1 MNCINTICL
10 YLKKYLTDEQF
21 ENIFYDYI
29 EDFQNS
35 LEEDMYLNVLSTNF
49 SSKQEKISLETE
61 LYNYVLENYDSVYEN
76 INDAYVERI
85 IDSNKED
92 IVVEILK
99 NKYQK
104 REEVDIDCSM
114 INTRSELI
122 DAIKHALQYPHF
134 CGDNWDAI
142 EDLIYDIVLP
152 QKLILHNWR
161 EVEKK
166 LPQDTAI
173 LKSILLLLHL
183 LICIIR
189 TNASSLLK
197 GRAAL
202 NSVGVKRERNAF
214 WRVLLGSLTFIS
226 ETNSCLSEVRIL
238 ERDNSR
244 R

>member
-1 MNCINTICL
+1 MQTVKSCVRSGL
-10 YLKKYLTDEQF
+10 Q
-21 ENIFYDYI
+21 DYRSGQGNKLCNQRGMLLH
-29 EDFQNS
+29 ELD
-35 LEEDMYLNVLSTNF
+35 
-49 SSKQEKISLETE
+49 ISLETE

-173 LKSILLLLHL
+173 LKSILDKY
-183 LICIIR
+183 
-189 TNASSLLK
+189 NN
-197 GRAAL
+197 GRC
-202 NSVGVKRERNAF
+202 VVIY
-214 WRVLLGSLTFIS
+214 T
-226 ETNSCLSEVRIL
+226 
-238 ERDNSR
+238 
-244 R
+244 

>member
-21 ENIFYDYI
+21 ENIFSDYI

-166 LPQDTAI
+166 LSQDTAI
-173 LKSILLLLHL
+173 LKSILDKY
-183 LICIIR
+183 
-189 TNASSLLK
+189 NN
-197 GRAAL
+197 GRC
-202 NSVGVKRERNAF
+202 VVIY
-214 WRVLLGSLTFIS
+214 T
-226 ETNSCLSEVRIL
+226 
-238 ERDNSR
+238 
-244 R
+244 

>member
-1 MNCINTICL
+1 MGWSEGKALGGDVFANTNGVLPSANGRIWYEADVGVDYTMSRSNFPLKRRSKTMNCINMICL

-49 SSKQEKISLETE
+49 SAKQEKISLETE

-104 REEVDIDCSM
+104 KEEVDIDCSM

-122 DAIKHALQYPHF
+122 DAIKRALQYPHF

-142 EDLIYDIVLP
+142 EDLIYDIILP
-152 QKLILHNWR
+152 QKLILHNWH
-161 EVEKK
+161 EVEKRI
-166 LPQDTAI
+166 PQDTAT
-173 LKSILLLLHL
+173 LKSILDKY
-183 LICIIR
+183 
-189 TNASSLLK
+189 NN
-197 GRAAL
+197 GRC
-202 NSVGVKRERNAF
+202 VVIY
-214 WRVLLGSLTFIS
+214 T
-226 ETNSCLSEVRIL
+226 
-238 ERDNSR
+238 
-244 R
+244 

>member
-166 LPQDTAI
+166 KIT
-173 LKSILLLLHL
+173 
-183 LICIIR
+183 
-189 TNASSLLK
+189 
-197 GRAAL
+197 
-202 NSVGVKRERNAF
+202 
-214 WRVLLGSLTFIS
+214 
-226 ETNSCLSEVRIL
+226 
-238 ERDNSR
+238 SR
-244 R
+244 HGYIKINFR

>member
-1 MNCINTICL
+1 MKNQQKQI
-10 YLKKYLTDEQF
+10 LTGTHGHMVKTKRQ
-21 ENIFYDYI
+21 II
-29 EDFQNS
+29 ED
-35 LEEDMYLNVLSTNF
+35 LKL
-49 SSKQEKISLETE
+49 I
-61 LYNYVLENYDSVYEN
+61 
-76 INDAYVERI
+76 
-85 IDSNKED
+85 D

-173 LKSILLLLHL
+173 LKSILDKY
-183 LICIIR
+183 
-189 TNASSLLK
+189 NN
-197 GRAAL
+197 GRC
-202 NSVGVKRERNAF
+202 VVIY
-214 WRVLLGSLTFIS
+214 T
-226 ETNSCLSEVRIL
+226 
-238 ERDNSR
+238 
-244 R
+244 

>member
-114 INTRSELI
+114 INTR
-122 DAIKHALQYPHF
+122 
-134 CGDNWDAI
+134 
-142 EDLIYDIVLP
+142 
-152 QKLILHNWR
+152 
-161 EVEKK
+161 
-166 LPQDTAI
+166 
-173 LKSILLLLHL
+173 
-183 LICIIR
+183 
-189 TNASSLLK
+189 
-197 GRAAL
+197 
-202 NSVGVKRERNAF
+202 
-214 WRVLLGSLTFIS
+214 
-226 ETNSCLSEVRIL
+226 
-238 ERDNSR
+238 
-244 R
+244 